1 MELRIT
7 VICENSVI
15 VPFGVIG
22 EHGFAAFVETP
33 NGNFLFDTA
42 QGKGILNNAT
52 ILGKDLRTIKFLYI
66 SHGHYDH
73 TLGIPQVLSVKSPLK
88 IIAHPDIFAN
98 KFRVEPGIPPRFVG
112 IPYRKE
118 YLESLGAQFEFI
130 KDWTEIDKGVYST
143 GEVPMKT
150 EFEKLDKDMKVLNDN
165 GEFEPDM
172 LKDDF
177 SLVIDTSKGLVVIL
191 GCAHTGIVNILN
203 HVIEKTGKDKIYAVL
218 GGTHLGFATEEQIE
232 NTIKVIKEYKIE
244 KLGASH
250 CTGLAVSCKL
260 ANLLKDKFFF
270 ASVGAVLEV

>member
-7 VICENSVI
+7 VLCENSVI

-33 NGNFLFDTA
+33 NGNFLFDTG

-88 IIAHPDIFAN
+88 IIAHPDIFVN
-98 KFRVEPGIPPRFVG
+98 RFWVKPEIPPKFIGIPFK
-112 IPYRKE
+112 KE
-118 YLESLGAQFEFI
+118 YLESLGAQFQFI
-130 KDWTEIDKGVYST
+130 REWAEIDEGVYST

-150 EFEKLDKDMKVLNDN
+150 NFEKLDKDMKVLNDN

-177 SLVIDTSKGLVVIL
+177 SLAIDTSKGLIVLL
-191 GCAHTGIVNILN
+191 GCAHAGIVNILN
-203 HVIEKTGKDKIYAVL
+203 HIIEKTGKDKIYAVL
-218 GGTHLGFATEEQIE
+218 GGTHLGFATDEQIE
-232 NTIKVIKEYKIE
+232 NTMKVIEKYKIE

-250 CTGLAVSCKL
+250 CTGLAVSAKL
-260 ANLLKDKFFF
+260 ANLLKEKFFF